1 VAFTYEQVEGFLAE
15 QHLAVVTT
23 VGASGRAQATVV
35 SAGPVD
41 GRIAFVS
48 RDHTAKVRNAR
59 RTGRATV
66 TVVNPANKRY
76 VTVEGPAELHPW
88 DGVDEAACL
97 ELLGRAYAAAGRS
110 PERWDDFGATMRD
123 EQRTV
128 VLVTPER
135 IYGSL

>member
-1 VAFTYEQVEGFLAE
+1 
-15 QHLAVVTT
+15 
-23 VGASGRAQATVV
+23 
-35 SAGPVD
+35 VD

-76 VTVEGPAELHPW
+76 VTVEGPTELHPW
-88 DGVDEAACL
+88 DGADEAACL
-97 ELLGRAYAAAGRS
+97 ELLGRAYAAAGRP

>member
-1 VAFTYEQVEGFLAE
+1 MAFTYEQVAGFLAE
-15 QHLAVVTT
+15 HHLAVVAT
-23 VGASGRAQATVV
+23 VGASGRAQNTVV

-48 RDHTAKVRNAR
+48 RDQTAKVRNSR

-76 VTVEGPAELHPW
+76 VTVEGPTELHPW
-88 DGVDEAACL
+88 DAAREAACIA
-97 ELLGRAYAAAGRS
+97 LLGRAYAAAGR
-110 PERWDDFGATMRD
+110 PTERWEDFPATMRE